1 MRPRF
6 AGCLPA
12 YSDLLDFYFLIP
24 AQGYMSLHGVHQ
36 ALLYAVNFDRV
47 QRGMQPLEA
56 DALDHSYLST
66 IPKADWMFPEL
77 RAYLAFVI

>member
-1 MRPRF
+1 MSPRF

-12 YSDLLDFYFLIP
+12 YSNLLDFYFLIP
-24 AQGYMSLHGVHQ
+24 AQGYTSLQGVHH
-36 ALLYAVNFDRV
+36 ALLHAVNFDRV
-47 QRGMQPLEA
+47 QRGLQPLEA
-56 DALDHSYLST
+56 DALDASYLTT